1 MLAKRIGLDLG
12 TCRLRVHVKGEGL
25 VLDEPSLVAWDRGR
39 SRVLALGR
47 EASPLQL
54 DPRVELVRAVSGGEI
69 ADIAVAGAL
78 LGQLIGR
85 VDGRHRVFRPE
96 VVVCVPSGATAA
108 QRTAL
113 AGAALGAGARQAWLV
128 EEPLA
133 AAIGA
138 ELPIAGRD
146 PVALCDLGGGATRLV
161 AIAENGV
168 LAARSLPVGGEDL
181 DMAVAA
187 ALRSGPGLTVGRS
200 AAEDLKVAVGV
211 DAAGGALTVEVQEV
225 GPGATGPRRVEV
237 GPEVV
242 SGALQ
247 EPLTRVA
254 DALADFLAEVTATGV
269 RFAQKTVLLTGG
281 GAQLRGLD
289 RFLASRAGARVAVA
303 AAPATC
309 AVRGAAL
316 ALDEYAVLKRH
327 QGYVR

>member
-12 TCRLRVHVKGEGL
+12 TCRLRVHVKGEGT

-39 SRVLALGR
+39 SRVLAVGH
-47 EASPLQL
+47 EASPGRL
-54 DPRVELVRAVSGGEI
+54 DPRAELVRAVSAGEI
-69 ADIAVAGAL
+69 ADIALAGAL
-78 LGQLIGR
+78 LGHLIGR

-96 VVVCVPSGATAA
+96 VVVCVPSGATAP
-108 QRTAL
+108 QRCAL

-128 EEPLA
+128 DAPLA

-138 ELPIAGRD
+138 ELPIAGREA
-146 PVALCDLGGGATRLV
+146 VALCDLGGGATRLV
-161 AIAENGV
+161 AIVENGV

-187 ALRSGPGLTVGRS
+187 ALLSGPGLTVGR
-200 AAEDLKVAVGV
+200 ATAEELKVAVGV
-211 DAAGGALTVEVQEV
+211 AAAGPLTVEVRDA
-225 GPGATGPRRVEV
+225 GPGATGSRRVEV
-237 GPEVV
+237 APEVV

-247 EPLTRVA
+247 EPLIRIA
-254 DALADFLAEVTATGV
+254 DALADFLSEVTAMGV
-269 RFAQKTVLLTGG
+269 SFAQKTVLLTGG

-289 RFLASRAGARVAVA
+289 RFLASRAGTRVAVA

-316 ALDEYAVLKRH
+316 ALDEFAVLKRH